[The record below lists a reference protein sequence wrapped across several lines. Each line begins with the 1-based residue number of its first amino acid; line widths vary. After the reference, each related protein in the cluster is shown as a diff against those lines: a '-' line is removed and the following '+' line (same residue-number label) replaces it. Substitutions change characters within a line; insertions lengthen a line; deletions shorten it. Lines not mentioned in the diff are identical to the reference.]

1 MTGRVDAKLHCPA
14 PVVVI
19 EAAAGCGKTTTA
31 ARYAREAADR
41 LPAGRKVLLLSHTH
55 AACGEFQR
63 KCSGDKVRV
72 DVETC
77 DGFFLKALAPY
88 AGALGLPVPL
98 DAALDRPGSGVTFAD
113 LSRKACELLSRS
125 PTVARAIAG
134 CYPVIVLDE
143 HQDAS
148 ASQHQAAWLLHE
160 TGGSK
165 LRIFGDPM
173 QAIHPGKSETYVDWE
188 ALMAAANA
196 KDTLDEPHRWADA
209 PELGQWIT
217 AARAT
222 LKAGNPVSL
231 RAADLK
237 KGVTVVFHTNFSGRE
252 KFRDIAAASGVIHK
266 FLDSAPER
274 AVMLSYLT
282 KMVWSI
288 AQCAKWRA
296 AINEGAQLEDLNK
309 LISAMEKDAGNPQ
322 RLAHAL
328 VDFLGAIGAGLTEA
342 DRGPLCARLGAHI
355 NRKQAGERQTAW
367 LNCLEHIYKVPDHR
381 GVAAAMRAVR
391 NASLGDYKIRLD
403 ANARSLSMLDRTD
416 DPRGYCNTLGRIR
429 RKQPSASQLVSTI
442 HKAKG
447 LEFDHV
453 LVCPIDS
460 NQYPKDALG
469 ARLLYVAMSR
479 ARRSLKLVL
488 AADAL
493 PVHVTMT

>member
-1 MTGRVDAKLHCPA
+1 MTPRVDSKLHSEA

-63 KCSGDKVRV
+63 KCSGEKAQV

-77 DGFFLKALAPY
+77 DGFFLKAIAPY
-88 AGALGLPVPL
+88 ASALGLPMPL

-113 LSRKACELLSRS
+113 LSKKACELFARA
-125 PTVARAIAG
+125 PTVVRAIAW

-148 ASQHQAAWLLHE
+148 ASQHQAAWLLRE
-160 TGGSK
+160 IGGSK
-165 LRIFGDPM
+165 LRAFGDPM
-173 QAIHPGKSETYVDWE
+173 QAIHPGKTETYVDWD
-188 ALMAAANA
+188 ALMAVADA
-196 KDTLDEPHRWADA
+196 KDTLDEPHRWTDA

-222 LKAGNPVSL
+222 LKAGNAVSL
-231 RAADLK
+231 RSADLK
-237 KGVTVVFHTNFSGRE
+237 KGVSVVSQTNFSGRE
-252 KFRDIAAASGVIHK
+252 KFRDIAAASGIIHK
-266 FLDSAPER
+266 FFDSAPER
-274 AVMLSYLT
+274 AVILSYLT

-288 AQCAKWRA
+288 AQCGKWRA
-296 AINEGAQLEDLNK
+296 PINEGAQLEELGK
-309 LISAMEKDAGNPQ
+309 LISAIEKDAGNPQ
-322 RLAHAL
+322 QLALAL
-328 VDFLGAIGAGLTEA
+328 IDFLGAIGAGLTEA
-342 DRGPLCARLGAHI
+342 DRSPLCSRLGAQI
-355 NRKQAGERQTAW
+355 NRKQAGERQIAW
-367 LNCLEHIYKVPDHR
+367 LDCLEHIYKMPDHR
-381 GVAAAMRAVR
+381 GVAAAMQAVR
-391 NASLGDYKIRLD
+391 HAALGDYKIRLD
-403 ANARSLSMLDRTD
+403 GHARSLSMLDRTD
-416 DPRGYCNTLGRIR
+416 DPRGYCNALGRIR
-429 RKQPSASQLVSTI
+429 RKRASASQLVSTI

-460 NQYPKDALG
+460 NQYPKDGLG

-479 ARRSLKLVL
+479 ARRSLRLVL